1 LRPYKPTQSTF
12 YFFTSHLIFFKKKI
26 MKLSNITKSL
36 LALVATL
43 AASNAFAADFSVT
56 IPEAR
61 VVKGATAEVPV
72 YFNSAKEITGLQ
84 IDIRIPEA
92 LAGVLDFATDKVD
105 ANNYVAWNTARFTD
119 TRASSLN
126 SSITTSYK
134 GEYKVVTATV
144 TNSRTEGGI
153 LPSSKVDSDFLFN
166 LRLKIKDGA
175 EVEDAILGSDY
186 SFIDAVVISVDA
198 SAKEVYKVGLTAD
211 AVSTD
216 NVTIGKTEV
225 RTLSQAESHGTMS
238 FGAESYTIA
247 AGTTGVIAL
256 NYDSDFDAHM
266 VQFDV
271 ALPAGLSIVA
281 DGETFASRT
290 NSLNF
295 GGFTA
300 LTSKERTYRVIFDTT
315 DLNASIAKGTGEFM
329 TFKVAA
335 AADFEG
341 GSIALSTVRASA
353 VDAKF
358 TVNQDG
364 PVSVLVT
371 NGLADAKAL
380 ADAEVK
386 ALTDSLAA
394 AKEAVPGQYANN
406 QGVKDAIAAAEAAVK
421 AVSDAV
427 DAAAANNTLAANYDA
442 VLAGKDGAA
451 EAVAAIATAVAA
463 AEKAAETQ
471 IDNEQKIQADEKT
484 LADLLDALAA
494 AKEEAGA
501 NGDDEAAEAIAKQ
514 IADLQESVKQAA
526 ADAQDGSG
534 EAYIPMGDVIEEELA
549 QKIEDYKADA
559 AATASLRAANQTAY
573 DAELASIADV
583 EETYQAALSKIASD
597 YPNADVADAKK
608 AVEDAIAAAK
618 AAAAEA
624 LTTANDSK
632 EAYSHHFN
640 AGPINVL
647 ITDLLNKAAAD
658 GVAIISV
665 DAAVEGAIYT
675 IDGVR
680 HANPV
685 QGKINI
691 IRTKDSTKKVFVK

>member
-1 LRPYKPTQSTF
+1 
-12 YFFTSHLIFFKKKI
+12 

-36 LALVATL
+36 LALVATFAANGAY
-43 AASNAFAADFSVT
+43 AASFTISVGEPTTTGRYEVKAIVDNT
-56 IPEAR
+56 IA
-61 VVKGATAEVPV
+61 VPV
-72 YFNSAKEITGLQ
+72 YFHSDVEATALQ
-84 IDIRIPEA
+84 IDLKVPAA
-92 LAGVLDFATDKVD
+92 LADVLTFAAEPTTVSSF
-105 ANNYVAWNTARFTD
+105 VGWNKDRVRD
-119 TRASSLN
+119 TNASAFNSNLLSDGTMRA
-126 SSITTSYK
+126 II
-134 GEYKVVTATV
+134 
-144 TNSRTEGGI
+144 TNSRTKEGGGI
-153 LPSSKVDSDFLFN
+153 KASSEMTTDQLYTFKLQ
-166 LRLKIKDGA
+166 IKDGA
-175 EVEDAILGSDY
+175 VVTDKIYEQLYNFVTYVDIVTGAGDTSADY
-186 SFIDAVVISVDA
+186 ELTVSGDTISTANITANA
-198 SAKEVYKVGLTAD
+198 SQVKTLT
-211 AVSTD
+211 SPEYS
-216 NVTIGKTEV
+216 GKI
-225 RTLSQAESHGTMS
+225 S

-247 AGTTGVIAL
+247 AGKSATVAL
-256 NYDSDFDAHM
+256 NYASDYDAHM
-266 VQFDV
+266 FQFNV
-271 ALPAGLSIVA
+271 VLPDGLSIV
-281 DGETFASRT
+281 DNSQKFTSRT
-290 NSLNF
+290 NGLNF
-295 GGFTA
+295 DGFTS
-300 LTSKERTYRVIFDTT
+300 LGNNKYLVLFKTEDT
-315 DLNASIAKGTGEFM
+315 NSSVAKGEGEFM
-329 TFKVAA
+329 SFDVAA
-335 AADFEG
+335 DATFAG
-341 GSIALSTVRASA
+341 GTI
-353 VDAKF
+353 
-358 TVNQDG
+358 TVNRVRGSELKATFTINDDEG
-364 PVSVLVT
+364 ATVLVT

-597 YPNADVADAKK
+597 YPNADVADAKE

-624 LTTANDSK
+624 LATANDSK